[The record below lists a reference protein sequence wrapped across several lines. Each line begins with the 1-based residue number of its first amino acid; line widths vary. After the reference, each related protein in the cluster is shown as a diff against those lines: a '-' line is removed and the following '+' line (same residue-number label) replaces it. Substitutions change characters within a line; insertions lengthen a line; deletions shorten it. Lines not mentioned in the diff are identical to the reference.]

1 MQFVQLP
8 VKTYYR
14 KRIITKRKTHC
25 RRMDAPKLCS
35 CWKSGKSCWKG
46 IKYVASSFGKT
57 IVKQEKTRRRR
68 NNGSRKSWK
77 SSCRWHKTASHKVK
91 EGVNFVAST
100 AKGFADKI
108 GSLWN
113 KGATTVKQLSC
124 KGMKR
129 SSTQ

>member
-1 MQFVQLP
+1 MV
-8 VKTYYR
+8 
-14 KRIITKRKTHC
+14 
-25 RRMDAPKLCS
+25 A
-35 CWKSGKSCWKG
+35 GKAGKAAVDG
-46 IKYVASSFGKT
+46 I
-57 IVKQEKTRRRR
+57 
-68 NNGSRKSWK
+68 
-77 SSCRWHKTASHKVK
+77 KTASHKVK

-124 KGMKR
+124 RGMKR